1 MISSRL
7 ALRLAGLQVNSSL
20 RAGNPDKAHRAA
32 CGGCA
37 EVRERRGFFPVA
49 LRLAGLQVHRC
60 LRTGSPDRRIA
71 PPPGK
76 LFSACGYSA
85 FCHTLCGSR

>member
-37 EVRERRGFFPVA
+37 EVRERRGFLPVA

-60 LRTGSPDRRIA
+60 LRAGSLDKAHRA
-71 PPPGK
+71 
-76 LFSACGYSA
+76 ACGECA
-85 FCHTLCGSR
+85 ELRERHDFFPVALR

>member
-32 CGGCA
+32 CVECA
-37 EVRERRGFFPVA
+37 EVTDRRDFFPARAA
-49 LRLAGLQVHRC
+49 LSRATSPPQSAGR
-60 LRTGSPDRRIA
+60 
-71 PPPGK
+71 
-76 LFSACGYSA
+76 
-85 FCHTLCGSR
+85 

>member
-37 EVRERRGFFPVA
+37 EVRDRHDFFPARAA
-49 LRLAGLQVHRC
+49 LSRA
-60 LRTGSPDRRIA
+60 TG
-71 PPPGK
+71 
-76 LFSACGYSA
+76 
-85 FCHTLCGSR
+85 

>member
-7 ALRLAGLQVNSSL
+7 ALRLAGLQVHRCL
-20 RAGNPDKAHRAA
+20 RAGSPDKAHRAA

-71 PPPGK
+71 PPAEDV
-76 LFSACGYSA
+76 L
-85 FCHTLCGSR
+85 R

>member
-32 CGGCA
+32 SGKITQRMCLQ
-37 EVRERRGFFPVA
+37 RFLPYA
-49 LRLAGLQVHRC
+49 LRQQINVRRRRHAVGYNMLDAAGHHRQGDVKGVQAIAKTRGQVEH
-60 LRTGSPDRRIA
+60 
-71 PPPGK
+71 
-76 LFSACGYSA
+76 
-85 FCHTLCGSR
+85 